1 MISLIRIL
9 KTIQPHFFQIWCFF
23 QISAALHIERSTNI
37 PKKLRYNLCKS
48 RKLTTDI
55 IQGFEVTKNQ
65 LMVTWNHL
73 WRMRPHHLLT
83 IDHRFFHQRR
93 KIWVHWMSRQHD
105 CSILQQQSAR
115 RYVNTLLVLIG
126 QNYQRE
132 ENRADIWYLSISLS
146 YYTFQKIA
154 AVLWPGLWNLP
165 QC

>member
-1 MISLIRIL
+1 
-9 KTIQPHFFQIWCFF
+9 
-23 QISAALHIERSTNI
+23 
-37 PKKLRYNLCKS
+37 
-48 RKLTTDI
+48 
-55 IQGFEVTKNQ
+55 
-65 LMVTWNHL
+65 MVTWNHL

-83 IDHRFFHQRR
+83 IDHRFFHQQRR

-115 RYVNTLLVLIG
+115 RYVNTLLLVLIG

-154 AVLWPGLWNLP
+154 AQCCDQACGIYSSVSKIRGMLCQFWSTNLLESTYHIVGIQGDHQEPWNVTFWYLSF
-165 QC
+165 QVMISC